1 MGYGNMLNSRG
12 DTAAL
17 LTAYRDYLL
26 GTSFDQLKLTE
37 KQHEHLQLYIKSAS
51 QGLTGVQISQI
62 THGVL
67 SGNLCAELRLVQKH
81 IRQASKIAKSN
92 RYTRQHKVVLKK
104 YPEMVNMVKQKKFLS
119 LIETYRLR
127 LDGLTNRCIFAK
139 GGTETQ
145 LNKIKKAVELMSAS
159 ASVAE
164 IATQC
169 KISEVEAKTLLR
181 LYIDNKEKEDRERIF
196 NVNCKN

>member
-1 MGYGNMLNSRG
+1 MLNPSG
-12 DTAAL
+12 DKAAL
-17 LTAYRDYLL
+17 LTAYKDYLL
-26 GTSFDQLKLTE
+26 GTPFEELKLNSN
-37 KQHEHLQLYIKSAS
+37 QHEHLQLYIKSAA
-51 QGLTGVQISQI
+51 QGLSGVQISQV

-67 SGNLCAELRLVQKH
+67 SGNICAELRLIQKH

-92 RYTRQHKVVLKK
+92 RYTRQHKTVLKK

-145 LNKIKKAVELMSAS
+145 LNKIKKAVELMAAS

-169 KISEVEAKTLLR
+169 KISEVEAKTLLH
-181 LYIDNKEKEDRERIF
+181 LYR
-196 NVNCKN
+196 